1 MTIPFHFDFF
11 VFLFFFF
18 WHICFPFLVDKGL
31 RVPGSVYMI
40 ARCSLMPRRYLIP
53 PLGCGNGSFL
63 DGVVGMR
70 CCLSIFRDE
79 DRP

>member
-1 MTIPFHFDFF
+1 MTIPFPFDFF
-11 VFLFFFF
+11 CPVIFFFLAY
-18 WHICFPFLVDKGL
+18 IFPFLVDKGL

-70 CCLSIFRDE
+70 CYLSIFRDE
-79 DRP
+79 DRS